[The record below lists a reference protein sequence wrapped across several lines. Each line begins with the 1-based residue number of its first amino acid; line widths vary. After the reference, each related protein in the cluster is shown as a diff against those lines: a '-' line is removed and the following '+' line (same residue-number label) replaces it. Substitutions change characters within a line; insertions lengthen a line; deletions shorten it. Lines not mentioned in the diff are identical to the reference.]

1 MKKILL
7 TFATMGSMIFGT
19 HVFAASSKLARSCKS
34 DLKKFGCKT
43 TTDAEIQECLDKN
56 EKEGKKYE
64 GLSRECY
71 KAHEAYEDKM
81 EKNEKKEHEGKES
94 DEKH

>member
-1 MKKILL
+1 MKKLLL
-7 TFATMGSMIFGT
+7 TFITMGSMVLGT

-34 DLKKFGCKT
+34 ELKKFSCKA
-43 TTDAEIQECLDKN
+43 TTDSEIQECLDKN

-71 KAHEAYEDKM
+71 KAHEAYEKK
-81 EKNEKKEHEGKES
+81 EGKKEHEGKES